1 MKQNLKLFFAFT
13 TLTLCGTFSIQAQDT
28 LDVAWYQNLFRHQK
42 NISIKE
48 ILRQADNKRIDAN
61 RLNDK
66 TSEVK
71 ALIELSVFR
80 LTLVNDYEPSMS
92 LLIRS
97 LAIEDSLN
105 MANEK
110 IFTLLAMARVFEE
123 VGDYYKSLEF
133 LKQAQQLNDQLN
145 KPSTQTLILNET
157 GRVEAAHGLLDEAFE
172 SYELALEYARK
183 LGQQGLEGDALFHLA
198 QLRSRKKQYKEA
210 LETHKQALAI
220 RRSINDKSNEAQSL
234 NDIGEL
240 YILMKN
246 QDRALANHVEALE
259 IRQSLKDKKG
269 LAESFN
275 NVGVLYMEQK
285 NFKRAISNLI
295 LALQNAREAQA
306 QDELLTTYDYLSR
319 CYKLAGD
326 FEKALV
332 YKESYQG
339 IYEFIQSKKNDR
351 QLLETQNRYTMNKM
365 ESAIHVLESDRLQRE
380 RVIDSQKKL
389 RNFLFLVMALTT
401 IIATLVL
408 YLYFVK
414 RRSTQRLKDLNAT
427 KDKLFSIIGHDLK
440 GPLNSFTAFSSLL
453 INHADSLTKEE
464 IKTLSI
470 DLDKSL
476 KNLLTL
482 LENLLEWSRSQT
494 GNIDFK
500 REKFSLTSLLKENE
514 ELLKGMAQNK
524 SINLINESKSDLE
537 VNAHRHSIN
546 TVIRNLLSNAIKFTP
561 QGGTIRLGVAQ
572 NNNQLVVSV
581 TDTGVGMSS
590 TVRQKLFMIG
600 AKHSTLGT
608 AKEKGTGLGLI
619 LCKDFVEKN
628 GGTIHVESK
637 EGSGSRFYFE
647 LPLN

>member
-1 MKQNLKLFFAFT
+1 MKQNLKLIFAFT

>member
-1 MKQNLKLFFAFT
+1 MKQNLKLIFAFT

-339 IYEFIQSKKNDR
+339 IYEFIQSEKNDR

>member
-1 MKQNLKLFFAFT
+1 MKQNLKLIFAFT

-28 LDVAWYQNLFRHQK
+28 LDVAWYQNLFRQQK

-48 ILRQADNKRIDAN
+48 ILRQADNKRIEVT

-157 GRVEAAHGLLDEAFE
+157 GRVDAAHGLLDEAFE

-183 LGQQGLEGDALFHLA
+183 LGQRGLEADALFHLA

-295 LALQNAREAQA
+295 LALQNAQEAQA

-326 FEKALV
+326 FEKALE

-339 IYEFIQSKKNDR
+339 IYEFIQSEKNDR

-380 RVIDSQKKL
+380 RVIDSQNKL

-414 RRSTQRLKDLNAT
+414 RRSNQRLKDLNAT

-561 QGGTIRLGVAQ
+561 QGGTIRLGVVQ
-572 NNNQLVVSV
+572 TNNQLVVSV

-637 EGSGSRFYFE
+637 EGSGSRFYFG

>member
-1 MKQNLKLFFAFT
+1 MKQNLKLIFAFT

-295 LALQNAREAQA
+295 LALQNAQEAQA

-339 IYEFIQSKKNDR
+339 IYEFIQSEKNDR

-414 RRSTQRLKDLNAT
+414 RRSNQRLKDLNAT

>member
-1 MKQNLKLFFAFT
+1 MKQNLKLIFAFT

-339 IYEFIQSKKNDR
+339 IYEFIQSEKNDR

-414 RRSTQRLKDLNAT
+414 RRSNQRLKDLNAT

>member
-1 MKQNLKLFFAFT
+1 MKQNLKLIFAFT

-295 LALQNAREAQA
+295 LALQNAQEAQA